1 MVNQDKSKRNLR
13 LNNIQ
18 NDSSAPLQSSR
29 KLKKSLNNRGSLAH
43 EENKLMEQYEGGS
56 SDENDFEINHYVNE
70 DQKAHIQSKKPES
83 NRRRSK
89 QKAFADFEEV
99 KHKRRRKLDTKM
111 PESTNPDQI
120 SNDLTLYG
128 LNDLLYNILC

>member
-18 NDSSAPLQSSR
+18 NDSSAPLQSPR

-70 DQKAHIQSKKPES
+70 DQKAHIQSNKPES

-89 QKAFADFEEV
+89 QKAFEDFDQV
-99 KHKRRRKLDTKM
+99 QHKRRRELDKKI

-120 SNDLTLYG
+120 SNDLTLYEFK
-128 LNDLLYNILC
+128 DLLYNILC